1 MSGFLS
7 TVIAKAVVMLLEAL
21 LTRIVQSLV
30 VSLSRTGN
38 FGKLGNL
45 GLA

>member
-7 TVIAKAVVMLLEAL
+7 TVLAKAVVMLLEAL

-38 FGKLGNL
+38 FGRTGNL